1 MDQFDYANP
10 IETLKALLLAQY
22 EVLKILQDATTEER
36 RREVIAVMDVVH
48 FKIGELYAT
57 LCR

>member
-1 MDQFDYANP
+1 MEYANP

-22 EVLKILQDATTEER
+22 EVLQVLQDATTDER

-48 FKIGELYAT
+48 LRIGQLYAA
-57 LCR
+57 LCRF